1 MSGWNDFAIARAIH
15 VVTVVLWIGGV
26 AFVTTTLLPACRAM
40 ASAEQRIALFE
51 TLEHRFATQARLT
64 TLAAGL
70 SGFWLAHRLGAWA
83 RFVAP
88 GDWWWMHLM
97 VAIWFLFTLM
107 LFVLE
112 PLVLHRWFAAQAR
125 RDPASTFA
133 RIQRLHRI
141 LLALSLVAVA
151 GAVAGSH
158 GGWQF

>member
-1 MSGWNDFAIARAIH
+1 MSGWNDLAIARAIH
-15 VVTVVLWIGGV
+15 VVAVLLWIGGV
-26 AFVTTTLLPACRAM
+26 AFVATTLLPACRAM
-40 ASAEQRIALFE
+40 AMPAQRIALFE
-51 TLEHRFATQARLT
+51 TLERRFAAQARLT

-83 RFVAP
+83 RFAAP

-97 VAIWFLFTLM
+97 VTIWALFTLM

-112 PLVLHRWFAAQAR
+112 PLVLHRWFAEQAR
-125 RDPASTFA
+125 REPARTFA
-133 RIQRLHRI
+133 RIERMHRV
-141 LLALSLVAVA
+141 LLALSLVAAA